1 MISILGI
8 VGEMEKEQI
17 KERQFEVIKIVKL
30 KGTYKVRLI
39 DCKEDSLQFLS
50 KDKNKKSITI
60 FKARF

>member
-30 KGTYKVRLI
+30 KETYKVRLI